1 MHRFRKHLSMPGL
14 LATLMKQFKGVAED
28 TKPNSGI
35 SLADCLMSGLALFS
49 LKYPSLLKF
58 DNDRRDDVIKHNLRS
73 LFGIQQVPCDTYLRE
88 RLDSIAPKQLRKTF
102 TTLFA
107 QVQRSKQLDSFQFM
121 DKHYLLSVDG
131 TGFFS
136 SHHVHCDQCCVK
148 NHRNGSKTYYHQL
161 LGAAIVHPD
170 QSQVLPFTPE
180 PILKQDGKKKND
192 CEREAAKRLLTDLR
206 REHPHLKL
214 IIIEDGLASN
224 GPHIKLLKSLN
235 MHFIL
240 GAKPK
245 DHTFLYDWVE
255 HSSVQWHEET
265 DAKGHRHKF
274 KFINNI
280 PLNDSH
286 FDCEVNFLEYWETT
300 PKGKVIHFTWVTD
313 LELTSSTVHTIMRGA
328 RARWKIENETFNTL
342 KNQGYHFEH
351 NFGHGKEN
359 LPTVM
364 AYLMLLAFFVDQIQ
378 GISCQLFKDAVVK
391 AKSRSRFWE
400 KLRAKFTD
408 FLIESWEDMYL
419 SYLYPPKIPLI
430 PDTS

>member
-1 MHRFRKHLSMPGL
+1 MHKFRKQLSMPGL
-14 LATLMKQFKGVAED
+14 LATVMKQFKQVSDEAD
-28 TKPNSGI
+28 QHATI
-35 SLADCLMSGLALFS
+35 RLADCLMSGLALFS

-58 DNDRRDDVIKHNLRS
+58 DTDRTEEIIRHNLRS
-73 LFGIQQVPCDTYLRE
+73 LFGIRQVPCDTYLRE
-88 RLDSIAPKQLRKTF
+88 RLDPIVPTQLRKAF

-107 QVQRSKQLDSFQFM
+107 QLQRNKQLDAFQYI

-136 SHHVHCDQCCVK
+136 SHQVHCDQCCIK
-148 NHRNGSKTYYHQL
+148 HHRDGSKTYYHQL

-170 QSQVLPFTPE
+170 QSSVVPFAPE
-180 PILKQDGKKKND
+180 PILKQDGHKKND
-192 CEREAAKRLLTDLR
+192 CERAASKRMLTDLR

-214 IIIEDGLASN
+214 IVIEDGLASN
-224 GPHIKLLKSLN
+224 GPHIKLLKSLK
-235 MHFIL
+235 MRFIL

-245 DHTFLYDWVE
+245 DHTFLFDWVA
-255 HSSVQWHEET
+255 HSSVQHHAQT
-265 DAKGHRHKF
+265 DQQGHQHRF
-274 KFINNI
+274 KFINQI

-313 LELTSSTVHTIMRGA
+313 MELTSRTVYTIMRGA

-351 NFGHGKEN
+351 NFGHGKKN
-359 LPTVM
+359 LSTVM

-378 GISCQLFKDAVVK
+378 SISCSLFKDAVIK
-391 AKSRSRFWE
+391 SKSRSRFWE

-408 FLIESWEDMYL
+408 FLIESWENLYL
-419 SYLYPPKIPLI
+419 SYLHPPKILLV